1 MVPVTYLVAV
11 ADGSING
18 YVVTGAILVQYNAFG
33 GPAGM
38 LGYPLSDATAG
49 GRQAFRQGT
58 LAGNPAQVVTGVIL
72 AKWGALGYETGVA
85 GSPIGAAMP
94 FQTFRGI
101 SGSMQAFQN
110 ALIVAM
116 ASGPLSGQTF
126 GVSGLVLAQYNA
138 SGGPGGDLGAP
149 TDDEHLVSGLRQQ
162 DFEGGSISYAPGDAA
177 AVVFSS
183 PRQPLV
189 TATPGS
195 VIGGTPVHLVVG
207 GFNNG
212 ATVRVSE
219 TGQPD
224 FVVTV
229 SNGAYAWDM
238 LVPISAASGTVTI
251 RATDVNSSGSA
262 QGSYTVRSASSAPL
276 TISIVSGDAQTGAP
290 GAQLAQPLVAAVK
303 DQNGNPVPGQTVAF
317 AASPGA
323 QVTPVS
329 AITEANG
336 QASATLRMP
345 MPAGVALATA
355 QVAAKLVTFSAKS
368 VAFSL
373 TNFPAL
379 TQAVDGTLGNGSDT
393 IRQKG
398 ALVTAA
404 ASMVRYYQSLNQ
416 LPAPN
421 GLADPATLN
430 QFLKSF
436 CTAGGVCD
444 GFVPVG
450 QSGEQT
456 VNLWRLSAFVGG
468 SADIRIEPA
477 DLNHVR
483 DLVAAGSPVLLALS
497 LNGMGSHFVVATGIA
512 PDGGLA
518 IADPNP
524 AFGQTSLNAYLNGFH
539 TAGGGTVQGTVA
551 GAVRVL
557 AQPPSAAGFLVLA
570 GAPVAVS
577 SVSGS
582 CGATLQFPDAAA
594 VAGAVPGVPRG
605 MVFFAACDGSS
616 GGYQLDAG
624 SNATFT
630 DLSTNGAASSL
641 TSSSSSISRNGTQWV
656 IAPLQASIAAGGI
669 VNAASFTTDVAPG
682 GIVSIYGAGF
692 VRSGFDTVVQFNG
705 ETAPVLAA
713 LPFQINAQIP
723 LDIAPGA
730 ATLSVN
736 TGNGNAQ
743 QSITVASVAPA
754 IFSISP
760 TQAAITNLDNSLN
773 SPSNPAVRGSAIVV
787 YCTGLG
793 AVSPS
798 GDLSVASRP
807 VTVVLG
813 AAELPTAFA
822 GLTPGLIGLYQV
834 NVLLPTAMP
843 PGLYLPFYLK
853 QADAMSNAVT
863 VAIQ

>member
-1 MVPVTYLVAV
+1 
-11 ADGSING
+11 
-18 YVVTGAILVQYNAFG
+18 
-33 GPAGM
+33 
-38 LGYPLSDATAG
+38 
-49 GRQAFRQGT
+49 
-58 LAGNPAQVVTGVIL
+58 
-72 AKWGALGYETGVA
+72 
-85 GSPIGAAMP
+85 
-94 FQTFRGI
+94 
-101 SGSMQAFQN
+101 
-110 ALIVAM
+110 
-116 ASGPLSGQTF
+116 
-126 GVSGLVLAQYNA
+126 
-138 SGGPGGDLGAP
+138 
-149 TDDEHLVSGLRQQ
+149 
-162 DFEGGSISYAPGDAA
+162 
-177 AVVFSS
+177 
-183 PRQPLV
+183 
-189 TATPGS
+189 

-212 ATVRVSE
+212 AAVRVSE

-224 FVVTV
+224 FLVTV
-229 SNGAYAWDM
+229 ANGAYAWDV
-238 LVPISAASGTVTI
+238 LVPISAANGTVTI
-251 RATDVNSSGSA
+251 RATDVTSSASA

-276 TISIVSGDAQTGAP
+276 AISIVSGDAQTGAP

-303 DQNGNPVPGQTVAF
+303 DQNGNPVPGQTVVF

-323 QVTPVS
+323 QVTTAA
-329 AITEANG
+329 AITGANG
-336 QASATLRMP
+336 QASAALRMP
-345 MPAGVALATA
+345 MPAGVALVTA
-355 QVAAKLVTFSAKS
+355 QVAGKLVTFSAKS
-368 VAFSL
+368 VAYSL

-398 ALVTAA
+398 ALLTAA
-404 ASMVRYYQSLNQ
+404 ASMLRYYQSLNQ
-416 LPAPN
+416 LPAPS

-430 QFLKSF
+430 RFLKSF
-436 CTAGGVCD
+436 CTSGAQVCD
-444 GFVPVG
+444 GFVSVG

-468 SADIRIEPA
+468 GADIRVEPA

-497 LNGMGSHFVVATGIA
+497 LNGLGSHFVVAKGIA
-512 PDGGLA
+512 SDGGLV

-524 AFGQTSLNAYLNGFH
+524 AFGQTSLNAYLNGFRM
-539 TAGGGTVQGTVA
+539 AGGGTVQGTVV
-551 GAVRVL
+551 GAVRVV
-557 AQPPSAAGFLVLA
+557 AQAPSATGFLVMA
-570 GAPVAVS
+570 GAPATVS
-577 SVSGS
+577 SVSGL
-582 CGATLQFPDAAA
+582 CGAILQLPDAAA
-594 VAGAVPGVPRG
+594 VAGSTPATPPG
-605 MVFFAACDGSS
+605 MLFFAAFDGMS
-616 GGYQLDAG
+616 GAYQLDVG

-630 DLSTNGAASSL
+630 DLSPNGATSSL
-641 TSSSSSISRNGTQWV
+641 TGSSSSIMRNGTQWAV
-656 IAPLQASIAAGGI
+656 APLQASIAAGGV
-669 VNAASFTTDVAPG
+669 VNAASFTGDLAPG

-692 VRSGFDTVVQFNG
+692 VRSGFDTVVQING

-730 ATLSVN
+730 ATLAVN

-773 SPSNPAVRGSAIVV
+773 SPANPGLRGSAIVV

-798 GDLSVASRP
+798 GDLSVANTP

-813 AAELPTAFA
+813 GAELPAAFA

-843 PGLYLPFYLK
+843 PGMYLPFYLK
-853 QADAMSNAVT
+853 QAGAIGNAVT
-863 VAIQ
+863 VAVQ